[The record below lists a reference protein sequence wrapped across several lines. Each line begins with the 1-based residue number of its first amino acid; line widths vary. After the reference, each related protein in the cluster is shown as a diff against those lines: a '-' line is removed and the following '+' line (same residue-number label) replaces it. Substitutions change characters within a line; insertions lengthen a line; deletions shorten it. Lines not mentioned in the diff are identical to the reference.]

1 MRKTIAFATAAA
13 LFAAALVVAQ
23 KPEVSKAQVGQAA
36 PAFTLKD
43 VEGKSHSLSS
53 FKGKYVVLEWT
64 NHQCPY
70 VVKHYASGN
79 MQKLQKWA
87 KEKGVVWLTILS
99 SAPGKQG
106 YLEPSQAK
114 QLMKEQ
120 GFASAAYLFDTDGKV
135 GKAYGARTTPHMYVI
150 DPKGTLIYMGAID
163 DKPTA
168 NQADIPGARNHV
180 VKALE
185 EAMAG
190 KPVSVPS
197 TQPYGCSV
205 KYAD

>member
-1 MRKTIAFATAAA
+1 
-13 LFAAALVVAQ
+13 L
-23 KPEVSKAQVGQAA
+23 
-36 PAFTLKD
+36 PA
-43 VEGKSHSLSS
+43 
-53 FKGKYVVLEWT
+53 
-64 NHQCPY
+64 
-70 VVKHYASGN
+70 
-79 MQKLQKWA
+79 
-87 KEKGVVWLTILS
+87 
-99 SAPGKQG
+99 
-106 YLEPSQAK
+106 QAK

-163 DKPTA
+163 DKPTT

-190 KPVSVPS
+190 KQVSVPS